1 MVDIDGTGDGDGG
14 NDIWVMGT
22 PIDGCGGRDPAAV
35 IGADGAGGADAVDDA
50 GGTSKVIGAEAGGEG
65 MPP

>member
-14 NDIWVMGT
+14 KDIWVMGT
-22 PIDGCGGRDPAAV
+22 PTDGCGCREPGAGRWV
-35 IGADGAGGADAVDDA
+35 GWAGGADAVDDA
-50 GGTSKVIGAEAGGEG
+50 GGTSKGIGAEAGSEG